1 MLLCGRSAVEYGC
14 THVLVLRS
22 YPDGKLLPKSL
33 LGLFERLVAPKCLD
47 PFPEVSGHFEFR
59 ASANVEMWASKSIM
73 WASIT
78 C

>member
-1 MLLCGRSAVEYGC
+1 MCEFVEDGRSAVEYGC

-47 PFPEVSGHFEFR
+47 PFPEVRGFLKFWYSQFFLD
-59 ASANVEMWASKSIM
+59 
-73 WASIT
+73 
-78 C
+78 